1 MDAEVGAVTN
11 GKFAVGSTA
20 KFGIKDKIGY
30 MFGDFGNDFTFIFSS
45 MFLMVFYT
53 KVMGVGAGM
62 VGTMFLVC
70 RIIDAFTD
78 VAMGRIVDTVKPA
91 KDGRF
96 RPWIRRM
103 AAPVAIASF
112 LCYQSGLADMSY
124 TFKVVYMFATYIL
137 WGSIFYTSI
146 NIPYGSM
153 ASAISPEAADRAALS
168 TFRSLGASLAGLV
181 IGVGA
186 PLIIYSSDAQGNK
199 IIEGGRFTLI
209 AGIFSVLAIVCYLLA
224 YFLTTERVKVAPA
237 TAQKTEKVS
246 AGATIKAIFTNR
258 ALLGIIVSA
267 IFLLLAMLLTQ
278 TMNQYLF
285 ADYFKNIKALSTIS
299 FLGMLPTFI
308 LAPFAVK
315 ITSKFGKKESAIVA
329 MLVAAAAYIL
339 LFFMKVQNA
348 YVFTAISFIVNL
360 GMGWFNLII
369 WANITDVIDYQEIKT
384 GKREDG
390 TVYAVY
396 SFSRKLG
403 QALAGGLGGWVL
415 AFIGYN
421 SKVKVQPESVTTGIY
436 NAATLI
442 PGLCFLVVALALA
455 FIYPLTKKKVLA
467 NIETLKER
475 HNA

>member
-1 MDAEVGAVTN
+1 MDGEVTVKKA
-11 GKFAVGSTA
+11 KDLAAGSVPA
-20 KFGIKDKIGY
+20 FGIKDKLGY

-53 KVMGVGAGM
+53 KVMGIGAGM

-70 RIIDAFTD
+70 RVIDAFTD

-124 TFKVVYMFATYIL
+124 NFKVVYMFATYIL

-153 ASAISPEAADRAALS
+153 ASAISPEAKDRASLS

-186 PLIIYSSDAQGNK
+186 PLIVYSSDAQGNK
-199 IIEGGRFTLI
+199 IIDGGRFTLI
-209 AGIFSVLAIVCYLLA
+209 AGVFSVLAIACYALA
-224 YFLTTERVKVAPA
+224 YFLTTERVKTPPVSKEQGISAKA
-237 TAQKTEKVS
+237 TV
-246 AGATIKAIFTNR
+246 KAIFTNR
-258 ALLGIIVSA
+258 ALLGIIVAA

-285 ADYFKNIKALSTIS
+285 ADYFKNIKALSMIS
-299 FLGMLPTFI
+299 LLSMVPTFI
-308 LAPFAVK
+308 LAPFSVK
-315 ITSKFGKKESAIVA
+315 ISTKFGKKESAAFA
-329 MLVAAAAYIL
+329 MLVAAATYL
-339 LFFMKVQNA
+339 FLFFFKVSNA
-348 YVFTAISFIVNL
+348 YLFTAISFIVNL
-360 GMGWFNLII
+360 GIGWFNLVI
-369 WANITDVIDYQEIKT
+369 WANITDVIDYQEVKS

-421 SKVKVQPESVTTGIY
+421 SKVKVQPESVTSGMY

-442 PGLCFLVVALALA
+442 PGLCFVIVALALI
-455 FIYPLTKKKVLA
+455 FIYPLSKKKVLE
-467 NIETLKER
+467 NVEILKNR
-475 HNA
+475 HKA

>member
-1 MDAEVGAVTN
+1 MIEKKGNLATA
-11 GKFAVGSTA
+11 STT
-20 KFGIKDKIGY
+20 KFGLKDKLGY

-53 KVMGVGAGM
+53 KVMGVSAGI

-70 RIIDAFTD
+70 RVIDAFTD
-78 VAMGRIVDTVKPA
+78 VAMGRIVDTLQPA

-112 LCYQSGLADMSY
+112 LCYQASLANMSM
-124 TFKVVYMFATYIL
+124 TFKIVWMFATYIL

-153 ASAISPEAADRAALS
+153 ASAISPEPQDRAALS

-186 PLIIYSSDAQGNK
+186 PLIVYTSDAKGNK

-209 AGIFSVLAIVCYLLA
+209 AGIFSVLAVGCYLLC
-224 YFLTTERVKVAPA
+224 YFLTTERVKTVL
-237 TAQKTEKVS
+237 TEKEATVS
-246 AGATIKAIFTNR
+246 AGQTIKAIFTNR
-258 ALLGIIVSA
+258 ALFGIIIAA

-285 ADYFKNIKALSTIS
+285 ADYFKDIKALATIS
-299 FLGMLPTFI
+299 LLSMAPTFI
-308 LAPFAVK
+308 LAPFAGK
-315 ITSKFGKKESAIVA
+315 ITAKFGKKESAAVA
-329 MLVAAAAYIL
+329 MLVAAAAYFL
-339 LFFMKVQNA
+339 LFVLKLHSA
-348 YVFTAISFIVNL
+348 YVYTAISFITSL

-369 WANITDVIDYQEIKT
+369 WANITDVIDYSEVKNH
-384 GKREDG
+384 KREDG
-390 TVYAVY
+390 TIYAVY

-421 SKVKVQPESVTTGIY
+421 STVKVQPDAVTSGIY
-436 NAATLI
+436 AAATLI
-442 PGLCFLVVALALA
+442 PAICFVAVALALT
-455 FIYPLTKKKVLA
+455 FIYPLSKKKVLE
-467 NIETLKER
+467 NVSILKDR
-475 HNA
+475 HQG

>member
-1 MDAEVGAVTN
+1 MDGEVTVNKTKEFAAAEVP
-11 GKFAVGSTA
+11 
-20 KFGIKDKIGY
+20 KFGIKDKLGY

-53 KVMGVGAGM
+53 KVMGIGAGM

-78 VAMGRIVDTVKPA
+78 VTMGRIIDTVKPA

-112 LCYQSGLADMSY
+112 LLYQSGLADMSY
-124 TFKVVYMFATYIL
+124 NFKVVYMFVTYIL

-186 PLIIYSSDAQGNK
+186 PLIVYSSDAQGNK
-199 IIEGGRFTLI
+199 IIDGGRFTLI
-209 AGIFSVLAIVCYLLA
+209 AGVFSVLAVGCYALA
-224 YFLTTERVKVAPA
+224 YFLTTERVKTPSAP
-237 TAQKTEKVS
+237 KGKSIS
-246 AGATIKAIFTNR
+246 AGATVKAIFTNR
-258 ALLGIIVSA
+258 ALLGIILAA

-285 ADYFKNIKALSTIS
+285 ADYFKNIKALSMIS
-299 FLGMLPTFI
+299 LLSMIPTFI
-308 LAPFAVK
+308 LAPFSVK
-315 ITSKFGKKESAIVA
+315 ISSKFGKKESAAVA
-329 MLVAAAAYIL
+329 MLIAAATYIF
-339 LFFMKVQNA
+339 LFLFKVRNA
-348 YVFTAISFIVNL
+348 YAFTAISFIVNM
-360 GMGWFNLII
+360 GIGWFNLVI
-369 WANITDVIDYQEIKT
+369 WANITDVIDYQEVKT

-421 SKVKVQPESVTTGIY
+421 SKVKVQPENVTTGIY

-442 PGLCFLVVALALA
+442 PGLCFVVVALALI
-455 FIYPLTKKKVLA
+455 FVYPLSKKRVLE
-467 NIETLKER
+467 NIETLKKR
-475 HNA
+475 HQA